1 MPILYSENLTT
12 NLPYLRAPPLTNISG
27 LRERNTETVE

>member
-12 NLPYLRAPPLTNISG
+12 NLPYLRAPPLTDISG
-27 LRERNTETVE
+27 LWERATETIE